1 MRRIL
6 LICGILSSL
15 LYGGMVWLIRFE
27 GYSRISQTP
36 SELTAIG
43 VPTRSLWMLFGSM
56 YDALIMA
63 FGVGVWV
70 SADRKRALRG
80 VGMLLFAFGML
91 GVVWPFA
98 SMQQREVLA
107 AGGGTVADTVHLVL
121 GALTVLLMLS
131 AIGSGAAALGN
142 RFRVYSVAT
151 LLIVLVFGILTG
163 LDSPGIAANL
173 PTPWVGLWERISIVA
188 FLLWVI
194 VLAIVLLRAEM
205 AYESKEAAKPPSTA
219 QFTDQRESLPVARLR
234 RFL

>member
-15 LYGGMVWLIRFE
+15 LYVGMVWLIQFE

-43 VPTRSLWMLFGSM
+43 APTRPLWMLLGSM
-56 YDALIMA
+56 YDVLIIA
-63 FGVGVWV
+63 FGAGVWV
-70 SADRKRALRG
+70 SAHRKRALRV
-80 VGMLLFAFGML
+80 VGILLFAFGML

-98 SMQQREVLA
+98 SMHQREALA
-107 AGGGTVADTVHLVL
+107 AGGGTVADTLHLIL
-121 GALTVLLMLS
+121 GVLTVLLMLS
-131 AIGSGAAALGN
+131 AIGSGAAALGK

-151 LLIVLVFGILTG
+151 FLIVLFFGILTG
-163 LDSPGIAANL
+163 LGSPGIAANL
-173 PTPWVGLWERISIVA
+173 PTPWIGLWERISIVA

-205 AYESKEAAKPPSTA
+205 AYELQEPAKPTPTA
-219 QFTDQRESLPVARLR
+219 
-234 RFL
+234 